1 MVDSLD
7 PGLPVPGSTDRTRLR
22 RIPDKAVQDR
32 VTAYAILDAGLVAHV
47 AVLHDGQPFVLP
59 VGYARFGDEVLIHGS
74 SGSRLFRTLA
84 EGAPTCLT
92 VTLLDGMV
100 LARSAFESSMQ
111 YRSVMALGSARRVDG
126 SEEMEALNILTDHL
140 LPGRSRDARPPSK
153 KELAATLTLALPL
166 DEISVKV
173 SAGFPDDDPADLTD
187 PIYSKIWA
195 GIVPMSTQFGT
206 PIPDEFTPE
215 DSPVPDYISTW
226 RCK

>member
-1 MVDSLD
+1 MVDSVD
-7 PGLPVPGSTDRTRLR
+7 PGLPAPGSTDRTKIR
-22 RIPDKAVQDR
+22 RIPDKAVPER
-32 VTAYAILDAGLVAHV
+32 VTAYEILDAGLVAHV
-47 AVLHDGQPFVLP
+47 AVLQGGQPFVLP
-59 VGYARFGDEVLIHGS
+59 VGYARRGDEVLIHGS

-84 EGAPTCLT
+84 EGTPTCVT

-100 LARSAFESSMQ
+100 LARSAFESSMH
-111 YRSVMALGSARRVDG
+111 YRSVLVLGSARRLEGD
-126 SEEMEALNILTDHL
+126 EELDALNVLTEHL

-173 SAGFPDDDPADLTD
+173 SAGFPEDDPNDLTD

-195 GIVPMSTQFGT
+195 GIVPMFTQFGT
-206 PIPDEFTPE
+206 PVPDQFTPE

-226 RCK
+226 RCE

>member
-1 MVDSLD
+1 MVDSVVPD
-7 PGLPVPGSTDRTRLR
+7 LPVPGSSDRTRLR
-22 RIPDKAVQDR
+22 RIPEKAVPER
-32 VTAYAILDAGLVAHV
+32 LTAYEILDAGLVAHV
-47 AVLHDGQPFVLP
+47 AVLQEGQPFVLP

-74 SGSRLFRTLA
+74 SGSRLFRALA

-111 YRSVMALGSARRVDG
+111 YRSVMAIGSARRLDG
-126 SEEMEALNILTDHL
+126 SEELEALTVLTEHL

-173 SAGFPDDDPADLTD
+173 SAGFPEDDPADLTD
-187 PIYSKIWA
+187 PIYSQIWA
-195 GIVPMSTQFGT
+195 GIVPMSAQFGT
-206 PIPDEFTPE
+206 PIPDQFTPK

>member
-1 MVDSLD
+1 MVDSVV
-7 PGLPVPGSTDRTRLR
+7 PGQPDPGSTDRTRLR
-22 RIPDKAVQDR
+22 RIPNKAVSER
-32 VTAYAILDAGLVAHV
+32 LIAYEILDAGLVAHM
-47 AVLHDGQPFVLP
+47 AVLQKGQPFVLP

-74 SGSRLFRTLA
+74 SGSRLFRALA

-100 LARSAFESSMQ
+100 LARSAFESSMH
-111 YRSVMALGSARRVDG
+111 YRSVMALGSARRLDG
-126 SEEMEALNILTDHL
+126 SEELEALTVLTEHL

-153 KELAATLTLALPL
+153 KEQAATLTLALPL

-173 SAGFPDDDPADLTD
+173 SAGFPEDDPADLTD
-187 PIYSKIWA
+187 PIYSQIWA

-206 PIPDEFTPE
+206 PVPDQFTPK

-226 RCK
+226 RCE

>member
-1 MVDSLD
+1 MVDSVVPD
-7 PGLPVPGSTDRTRLR
+7 LPVPGSSDRTRLR
-22 RIPDKAVQDR
+22 RIPDKAVPER
-32 VTAYAILDAGLVAHV
+32 LTAYEILDAGLVAHM
-47 AVLHDGQPFVLP
+47 AVLQEGQPFVLP

-74 SGSRLFRTLA
+74 SGSRLFRALA
-84 EGAPTCLT
+84 EGVPTCLT

-100 LARSAFESSMQ
+100 LARSAFESSMH
-111 YRSVMALGSARRVDG
+111 YRSVMALGSARRLSG
-126 SEEMEALNILTDHL
+126 SEELEALTVLTEHL

-173 SAGFPDDDPADLTD
+173 SAGFPDDDPADLID

-195 GIVPMSTQFGT
+195 GIVPMFTQFGT
-206 PIPDEFTPE
+206 PIPDQFTPK

-226 RCK
+226 RCE

>member
-1 MVDSLD
+1 MVDSVVRE
-7 PGLPVPGSTDRTRLR
+7 LPDPGSTDRTRLR
-22 RIPDKAVQDR
+22 RIPDKAVTER
-32 VTAYAILDAGLVAHV
+32 AIAYEILDAGLVAHV
-47 AVLHDGQPFVLP
+47 SVIQEGQPFVLP
-59 VGYARFGDEVLIHGS
+59 VGYARAEAEVLIHGS

-100 LARSAFESSMQ
+100 LARSAFESSMH
-111 YRSVMALGSARRVDG
+111 YRSVMALGRARRLEG
-126 SEEMEALNILTDHL
+126 SEELEALNKLTEHL

-195 GIVPMSTQFGT
+195 GIVPMSTKFGT
-206 PIPDEFTPE
+206 PIPDQFTPE
-215 DSPVPDYISTW
+215 DCPVPDYIASW
-226 RCK
+226 KCE